1 MNVSRTIYCGFKSST
16 NEFDVGRFVEA
27 VLLFDTVLLSDPSV
41 LPELIR
47 AAGSEGVLRLLE
59 NGLLGVVGGGP
70 SAQGTYDFKSPGFFS
85 NRPLDRPLRYGF
97 ETIFVDPGKSGNP
110 SAEERLER
118 DIKKAKEI
126 VSINDKDLSRIHEA
140 ILPSMKVID
149 GRSLKTGDDFQADLN
164 SKHDFIVGLLVDY
177 LSRELQLPVHGL
189 NWRVNIEEVSED
201 IYHIDSNL
209 DDLLKINQLELHEL
223 FKKPFFEI
231 TGTNL
236 PLHRMRAVNAAAG
249 LTETQT
255 YIISKRVD
263 FLSRVHAESDTRP
276 KFTKI
281 LEIADVPTLAP
292 GSTLNVDELIKLR
305 ESDVARA
312 FRDWIQHSQTLDE
325 SDIRVLIGGWRKK
338 LGEMLK
344 FENMRGIRW
353 LTSTGIGAIIGPGT
367 GVIVSGLDYFLDKF
381 LSGMGPIGFVVVD
394 YSKYIQQQNRKK

>member
-1 MNVSRTIYCGFKSST
+1 MV
-16 NEFDVGRFVEA
+16 
-27 VLLFDTVLLSDPSV
+27 
-41 LPELIR
+41 
-47 AAGSEGVLRLLE
+47 
-59 NGLLGVVGGGP
+59 
-70 SAQGTYDFKSPGFFS
+70 QYDAMYVYSKQ
-85 NRPLDRPLRYGF
+85 
-97 ETIFVDPGKSGNP
+97 IK
-110 SAEERLER
+110 ER

-292 GSTLNVDELIKLR
+292 G
-305 ESDVARA
+305 
-312 FRDWIQHSQTLDE
+312 
-325 SDIRVLIGGWRKK
+325 
-338 LGEMLK
+338 
-344 FENMRGIRW
+344 
-353 LTSTGIGAIIGPGT
+353 
-367 GVIVSGLDYFLDKF
+367 
-381 LSGMGPIGFVVVD
+381 
-394 YSKYIQQQNRKK
+394 

>member
-27 VLLFDTVLLSDPSV
+27 VLLFDTVLLSNPSV
-41 LPELIR
+41 LPEIIR
-47 AAGSEGVLRLLE
+47 ATGTEGLLRLLE
-59 NGLLGVVGGGP
+59 NSLLGVVGGGP

-110 SAEERLER
+110 SVEERLER
-118 DIKKAKEI
+118 DIKKTKEI
-126 VSINDKDLSRIHEA
+126 VSIDDKDLSRIHEA
-140 ILPSMKVID
+140 ILSSMKVID
-149 GRSLKTGDDFQADLN
+149 GHSLKTGDDFRADLN
-164 SKHDFIVGLLVDY
+164 SKHDFIVGLLVDH
-177 LSRELQLPVHGL
+177 LSREAQLPVQAL

-201 IYHIDSNL
+201 IYQIDSNL

-236 PLHRMRAVNAAAG
+236 QLHRMRAVNAAAG
-249 LTETQT
+249 LTEAQT

-263 FLSRVHAESDTRP
+263 FLSMVHVESDIRP

-325 SDIRVLIGGWRKK
+325 RDIRVLIGGWRKK
-338 LGEMLK
+338 IGEMLK
-344 FENMRGIRW
+344 LENMRGIRW
-353 LTSTGIGAIIGPGT
+353 LTSTGIGEIIGPGI
-367 GVIVSGLDYFLDKF
+367 GIIVSGLDYFIDKF
-381 LSGMGPIGFVVVD
+381 LPGMGPIGFVVGD